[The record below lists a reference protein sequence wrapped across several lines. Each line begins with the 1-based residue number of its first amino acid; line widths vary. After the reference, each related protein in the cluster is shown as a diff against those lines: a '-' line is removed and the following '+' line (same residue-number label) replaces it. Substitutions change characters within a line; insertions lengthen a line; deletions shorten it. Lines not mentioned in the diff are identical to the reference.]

1 MSDNR
6 IDLNNPLTRLGFES
20 DDIVLPGHLGAVCA
34 RAGIGKTSFLVQ
46 VAIYAMARG
55 KKVLHISLDEPVTK
69 INIWYGE
76 VFAPI
81 AERNKINMP
90 NMAWEKILPNRLIM
104 TLQLDGFS
112 VPRLEERLA
121 DLIEQNIFTP
131 ETVVIDGFPFESAN
145 ADVIRG
151 MKALAEKMNVNVLF
165 TVTTHRH
172 EDPMADGLPVQLDG
186 IQDLFT
192 TVIQM
197 VPDPDQK
204 KVNMSILKG
213 DHDPEKT
220 RSVYVDLVTMLISE

>member
-6 IDLNNPLTRLGFES
+6 IELDNPLTRLGYES
-20 DDIVLPGHLGAVCA
+20 EDIVLPGQMGAICA

-46 VAIYAMARG
+46 LAIFAMARS
-55 KKVLHISLDEPVTK
+55 KKVLHISIDEPVTK

-81 AERNKINMP
+81 AKRNDISMP

-112 VPRLEERLA
+112 IPRLEERLA
-121 DLIEQNIFTP
+121 DLIEQNIFNP
-131 ETVVIDGFPFESAN
+131 ETVVIDGFPFETP
-145 ADVIRG
+145 DRTVMED
-151 MKALAEKMNVNVLF
+151 MKSMAAKMGMNVWF

-172 EDPMADGLPVQLDG
+172 EDPLPDGLPVQLDG
-186 IQDLFT
+186 IQDLFS

-197 VPDPDQK
+197 VPNK
-204 KVNMSILKG
+204 KAVTLNILKG
-213 DHDPEKT
+213 DHAPDKT
-220 RSVYVDLVTMLISE
+220 QSVYVDPVSMLISI